1 MSSAAV
7 RKTVSVLFCDLADS
21 TSLGEQ
27 LDAESYRA
35 VMTEWYDAMR
45 APLERH
51 GGTLEKFIGDAVMA
65 VFGIPQ
71 IHEDDALRAVRAAV
85 EMREALGAMNRG
97 LAARGRPE
105 LRVRI
110 GVNTGEV
117 VAGENDGS
125 LVTGD
130 AVNTAKRLEEA
141 AGADEILIGETTRA
155 LVRDAASSSRSDELA
170 MKGKALPVPAWL
182 VRDISADGAGVRRR
196 TDTPF
201 VDRLDELSQ
210 LRTVYREAVAERS
223 CRLVTVLGVAGIGK
237 SKLAAELL
245 EATGGMA
252 TVLIGRCLPYGEG
265 ITFWPVVEL
274 VRAAGGADAVERALA
289 DDEDAAAALLGLLE
303 PETATTASSDEIFWA
318 VRRLF
323 ETLAAERPL
332 VVCVE
337 DIHWAEPTFLDL
349 LEYLAGFVRH
359 VPVVVLCLA
368 RPELAERRPTWL
380 AGGVVRLEPL
390 SERDSETL
398 LDGLGALDPDARI
411 RIRDAAEG
419 NPLFAEQLAALAAD
433 GGAASL
439 PPTIEALLAARLDR
453 LEPDERTVIEH
464 AAIVGREFT
473 RADVAE
479 ILPAGLQAEAG
490 AHLLALTRKDLLRPD
505 EGAGLRDDA
514 FRFRHILIRDAAYDA
529 MPKSLRASLHE
540 RHADR
545 LETVER
551 RGELEEIVGYHLER
565 AYRLQGELGTADPSL
580 GARAGDR
587 LATAGRRALARGDAR
602 AAVNLLGRAATLY
615 ADDDARRL
623 ELLPEHASA
632 LIRAGELA
640 AADEVLAEAA
650 ERATATGDERVRL
663 RVLVER
669 EFIRSWTHP
678 EAGSDGLVRVGEEAI
693 AGLEPL
699 GDDAGLAKA
708 WWLVSEAYSVAGHWQ
723 QRGDALARALEH
735 ARRGGS
741 GEAATLVALLA
752 QALYYGPTPVD
763 EALERC
769 EAFLAEA
776 AGDRALVAA
785 LQSTLAGLHAMRGEF
800 DEARD
805 LYAHAVA
812 TYAEMGHEFRLAAR
826 TLVGAEIETLA
837 GDLPAAE
844 RELRR
849 GCEILERMGD
859 RGVRSTLSAYL
870 ARVLALQGRYDEAD
884 ELAQFSADTAGSDD
898 LVTQVVWRS
907 ARAVVLA
914 HRGEHDGATALATE
928 ATALAA
934 DTDFVDLRASA
945 LVALAEVLGA
955 NGGAAGAA
963 DEAAAMYERKGNV
976 VAARTALRR

>member
-1 MSSAAV
+1 M
-7 RKTVSVLFCDLADS
+7 
-21 TSLGEQ
+21 
-27 LDAESYRA
+27 
-35 VMTEWYDAMR
+35 
-45 APLERH
+45 
-51 GGTLEKFIGDAVMA
+51 
-65 VFGIPQ
+65 
-71 IHEDDALRAVRAAV
+71 
-85 EMREALGAMNRG
+85 
-97 LAARGRPE
+97 
-105 LRVRI
+105 
-110 GVNTGEV
+110 
-117 VAGENDGS
+117 
-125 LVTGD
+125 
-130 AVNTAKRLEEA
+130 
-141 AGADEILIGETTRA
+141 
-155 LVRDAASSSRSDELA
+155 
-170 MKGKALPVPAWL
+170 
-182 VRDISADGAGVRRR
+182 
-196 TDTPF
+196 
-201 VDRLDELSQ
+201 
-210 LRTVYREAVAERS
+210 
-223 CRLVTVLGVAGIGK
+223 
-237 SKLAAELL
+237 
-245 EATGGMA
+245 
-252 TVLIGRCLPYGEG
+252 
-265 ITFWPVVEL
+265 
-274 VRAAGGADAVERALA
+274 
-289 DDEDAAAALLGLLE
+289 
-303 PETATTASSDEIFWA
+303 
-318 VRRLF
+318 
-323 ETLAAERPL
+323 
-332 VVCVE
+332 
-337 DIHWAEPTFLDL
+337 
-349 LEYLAGFVRH
+349 
-359 VPVVVLCLA
+359 
-368 RPELAERRPTWL
+368 
-380 AGGVVRLEPL
+380 
-390 SERDSETL
+390 
-398 LDGLGALDPDARI
+398 
-411 RIRDAAEG
+411 
-419 NPLFAEQLAALAAD
+419 
-433 GGAASL
+433 
-439 PPTIEALLAARLDR
+439 
-453 LEPDERTVIEH
+453 IEH
-464 AAIVGREFT
+464 AAIVGRAFT

-479 ILPAGLQAEAG
+479 LLPAGLHAEAG
-490 AHLLALTRKDLLRPD
+490 AHLLALTRKDLIRPD
-505 EGAGLRDDA
+505 ESAGLRDDA

-615 ADDDARRL
+615 AGGDARRL

-699 GDDAGLAKA
+699 GDDVGLAKA

-769 EAFLAEA
+769 ETFLTEA
-776 AGDRALVAA
+776 GGDRALVAA

-805 LYAHAVA
+805 LYARAVA

-898 LVTQVVWRS
+898 LVTQVVWRT
-907 ARAVVLA
+907 ARAVVFA
-914 HRGEHDGATALATE
+914 HRGEPDAATALATE

-955 NGGAAGAA
+955 NGDAA
-963 DEAAAMYERKGNV
+963 EAAAMYERKGNV